1 VTNIMIDSQ
10 FNGPPDSG
18 NGGYCCGM
26 FAAQLELDPG
36 ATIEVTLQSP
46 PPLDH
51 PMSTRA
57 SGSGIEVLFGE
68 TLVATAQ
75 AAELAVDYPT
85 PPSLETAI
93 EASKNYSGFQQHPY
107 PECFVCGTARSHG
120 DGLCIYPGPLADL
133 SLVCAPWRP
142 FPALAN
148 EQGMLRP
155 EFIWSA
161 LDCPSYFGAF
171 IGQDNP
177 KALLGKQCLRILDEQ
192 IPFDDDYIITGWPM
206 GREGRKCYGGT
217 GLFNR
222 SGDCLAIARGTWILL
237 KQ

>member
-26 FAAQLELDPG
+26 FAAQLGLGPS
-36 ATIEVTLQSP
+36 AAIEVTLKSP

-51 PMSTRA
+51 PMSSQA
-57 SGSGIEVLFGE
+57 SGSGIEIRYGE
-68 TLVATAQ
+68 TLVAR
-75 AAELAVDYPT
+75 AEEAEMAVDYPA
-85 PPSLETAI
+85 PPTMQTAV
-93 EASKNYSGFQQHPY
+93 EASKAYSGFQQHPY
-107 PECFVCGTARSHG
+107 PECFVCGTARSAG
-120 DGLCIYPGPLADL
+120 DGLCIYPGPLDDL
-133 SLVCAPWRP
+133 SQVCAPWRP
-142 FPALAN
+142 FTELAD
-148 EQGMLRP
+148 EQGMIRP

-177 KALLGKQCLRILDEQ
+177 KALLGKQCLKILDEK
-192 IPFDDDYIITGWPM
+192 IPANEDYIVTAWPM
-206 GREGRKCYGGT
+206 GREGRKCYGGA

-222 SGDCLAIARGTWILL
+222 SGDCLAIARGTWIVL
-237 KQ
+237 K